1 MLQQLF
7 NCLKQRRRLQRAAL
21 CHGGKQSIF
30 ACEAAK
36 RQIAKISEGGVFGPC
51 DVGKATVQ
59 LGFVILSRQ
68 IDGLAMPHR

>member
-7 NCLKQRRRLQRAAL
+7 DCLEQRRRLQCAAL
-21 CHGGKQSIF
+21 SDNGKQSIL
-30 ACEAAK
+30 ACKAAK
-36 RQIAKISEGGVFGPC
+36 RQIAQISEGGVFGPC

-59 LGFVILSRQ
+59 FGFVILSRQ